1 MPFIFLTGHAPASA
15 LAAWLSIEVAES
27 KGMRA
32 RIMAC
37 LGARAALGCAQNC
50 FAGTKTMQRRLLLSA
65 FAATLAGPALAQ
77 GLTEAQRAEILGILR
92 DALKRDPSLLRDG
105 LAALQAAEDQE
116 RFSAQSEAI
125 RAHEAALLRNPAD
138 PVRGNPRGDVT
149 IVEFFDA
156 RCPFCKRLAG
166 EMKELL
172 RQDRNIRL
180 VMKDLP
186 VLGPASVNAARALLA
201 AQRQGKYGEFYDA
214 LMALRGEPTDAV
226 LRAEAERVGLDVPRW
241 QRDLLDPTLQQRI
254 DANLQ
259 LARALRIEGTPALII
274 GDAFIPGAVPL
285 ADLESAVAEVRRARR

>member
-1 MPFIFLTGHAPASA
+1 
-15 LAAWLSIEVAES
+15 
-27 KGMRA
+27 
-32 RIMAC
+32 
-37 LGARAALGCAQNC
+37 
-50 FAGTKTMQRRLLLSA
+50 MQRRLLLSA
-65 FAATLAGPALAQ
+65 FAATFAGPALAQ
-77 GLTEAQRAEILGILR
+77 GFSEAQRAEILSILR
-92 DALKRDPSLLRDG
+92 DALRRDPSLLRDG
-105 LAALQAAEDQE
+105 LGALQAAEDQE
-116 RFSAQSEAI
+116 RFSAQSDAI
-125 RAHEAALLRNPAD
+125 RNPAD

-172 RQDRNIRL
+172 RKDRNIRL

-186 VLGPASVNAARALLA
+186 VLGPASVSAARALLA

-214 LMALRGEPTDAV
+214 LMALRGEPTDAAM
-226 LRAEAERVGLDVPRW
+226 RAEAERIGLDVARW

-274 GDAFIPGAVPL
+274 GEAFIPGAVPL
-285 ADLESAVAEVRRARR
+285 ADMERAVAEVRRARR

>member
-1 MPFIFLTGHAPASA
+1 
-15 LAAWLSIEVAES
+15 
-27 KGMRA
+27 
-32 RIMAC
+32 
-37 LGARAALGCAQNC
+37 
-50 FAGTKTMQRRLLLSA
+50 
-65 FAATLAGPALAQ
+65 
-77 GLTEAQRAEILGILR
+77 
-92 DALKRDPSLLRDG
+92 LLR
-105 LAALQAAEDQE
+105 
-116 RFSAQSEAI
+116 
-125 RAHEAALLRNPAD
+125 
-138 PVRGNPRGDVT
+138 
-149 IVEFFDA
+149 
-156 RCPFCKRLAG
+156 K
-166 EMKELL
+166 
-172 RQDRNIRL
+172 DRNIRL

>member
-1 MPFIFLTGHAPASA
+1 MPKSKGGGTAGGLPCRAGR
-15 LAAWLSIEVAES
+15 AWLRAEL
-27 KGMRA
+27 
-32 RIMAC
+32 I
-37 LGARAALGCAQNC
+37 
-50 FAGTKTMQRRLLLSA
+50 AGTKKMQRRLLLSA
-65 FAATLAGPALAQ
+65 FAATFAGPALAQ
-77 GLTEAQRAEILGILR
+77 GFSEAQRAEILSILR
-92 DALKRDPSLLRDG
+92 DALRRDPSLLRDG
-105 LAALQAAEDQE
+105 LGALQAAEDQE
-116 RFSAQSEAI
+116 RFSAQSDAI

-172 RQDRNIRL
+172 RKDRNIRL

-186 VLGPASVNAARALLA
+186 VLGPASVSAARALLA

-214 LMALRGEPTDAV
+214 LMALRGEPTDAAM
-226 LRAEAERVGLDVPRW
+226 RAEAERIGLDVARW

-274 GDAFIPGAVPL
+274 GEAFIPGAVPL
-285 ADLESAVAEVRRARR
+285 ADMERAVAEVRRARR